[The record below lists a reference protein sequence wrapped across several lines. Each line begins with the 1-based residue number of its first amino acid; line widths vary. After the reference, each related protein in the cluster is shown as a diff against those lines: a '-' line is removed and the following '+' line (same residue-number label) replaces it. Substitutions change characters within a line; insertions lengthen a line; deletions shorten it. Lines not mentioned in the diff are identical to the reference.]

1 MLLALLI
8 SAEHCFQLVR
18 ELPDVGG
25 DARKVWY
32 YTGILVRLTF
42 SKREEMNQIA

>member
-25 DARKVWY
+25 DARKVGY
-32 YTGILVRLTF
+32 YTGILVRFTF
-42 SKREEMNQIA
+42 SKRADMDQTA